1 MVEGVAAGLPVVCSD
16 LVREIFEDLDNRYL
30 FTPNSPRDCARQ
42 ILRVMDDIRT
52 PGFGMRMTVNRAAL
66 RERFDIEVTVAD
78 YLREYERVLVG
89 ELRSSGLRRG
99 LCCLS

>member
-1 MVEGVAAGLPVVCSD
+1 
-16 LVREIFEDLDNRYL
+16 
-30 FTPNSPRDCARQ
+30 
-42 ILRVMDDIRT
+42 
-52 PGFGMRMTVNRAAL
+52 MRMTVNRAAL